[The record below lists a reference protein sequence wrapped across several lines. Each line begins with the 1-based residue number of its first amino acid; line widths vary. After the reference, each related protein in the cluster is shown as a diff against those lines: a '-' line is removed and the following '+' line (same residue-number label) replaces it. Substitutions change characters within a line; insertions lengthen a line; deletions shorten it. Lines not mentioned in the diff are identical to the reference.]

1 VIPKFRPIL
10 RRNGLFLPRLFLQ
23 VLLRRTGIPA
33 RAARG
38 ESDEGICV
46 RDPRATGTGGGFRDL
61 FTCNIY
67 SGIILTNHHLM
78 RIVFRKPQI
87 IIIKGYVVRMENL
100 YPLIRSVAIFFLLV
114 IFIQIL
120 KRRGIFDASHLQVF
134 GRLITDLIL
143 PITIFSTLAVSK
155 IELQFMNAAGIYLA
169 GSLLIS
175 GIAYLICR
183 FFNFSNAVTGSLVIL
198 AGFGS
203 TSTIA
208 YPLIIQTY
216 GVASEALTRA
226 LIIGEFG
233 SVLPFFT
240 LGVLIV
246 SYFGQKTGNKT
257 NVFLES
263 LKSFFRTP
271 IFLSLLAGLAVSL
284 IPPLSNLMASDFFS
298 AFFAYFDNGF
308 EMLVAITIGLMLR
321 PVKIKEI
328 ILYLAITLPLAL
340 IFMPLFV
347 YAMATMGHVP
357 LLTREI
363 LVIMAAVPSG
373 AIAGVVAERYGCDGP
388 LASMIVV
395 VAFLFSLITLPLLSV
410 ILL

>member
-1 VIPKFRPIL
+1 
-10 RRNGLFLPRLFLQ
+10 
-23 VLLRRTGIPA
+23 
-33 RAARG
+33 
-38 ESDEGICV
+38 
-46 RDPRATGTGGGFRDL
+46 
-61 FTCNIY
+61 
-67 SGIILTNHHLM
+67 
-78 RIVFRKPQI
+78 
-87 IIIKGYVVRMENL
+87 MENL

-120 KRRGIFDASHLQVF
+120 KRRGIFDTSHLQVF

-143 PITIFSTLAVSK
+143 PITIFSTLAVSR
-155 IELQFMNAAGIYLA
+155 IEYQFMYAAGIYLA

-183 FFNFSNAVTGSLVIL
+183 FFNFSNTVTGSLVIL

-233 SVLPFFT
+233 SVIPFFT

-321 PVKIKEI
+321 PVKINDI

-347 YAMATMGHVP
+347 YAVATLVHVA
-357 LLTREI
+357 LMTREV